1 MIIFFASH
9 LVFKVCALKVC
20 MIDYTNVNKESACK
34 YWMVDSKWNKSCSQ
48 NSNEYAIF
56 R

>member
-34 YWMVDSKWNKSCSQ
+34 YRMVDSNGNKSILHT
-48 NSNEYAIF
+48 SNEYTMFI
-56 R
+56 